1 MRRKDMNRKWIA
13 LLMSGSLLTGV
24 GGTYA
29 SMKWIDIQAK
39 SELEQQTS
47 ETPGLSSGGTS
58 SGTLKKVEQAYELIL
73 GRYVEKVDGTQLIEG
88 AIQGMLTTLDDP
100 YSVYMDKQTAEQFN
114 QSLDSS
120 FEGIGA
126 EVSEND
132 GKIIIVS
139 PFKNSPAEKAGL
151 KPNDQI
157 LKVDGDSVEG
167 LDLYE
172 ATLKIRGEKGTTV
185 KLEILREGLK
195 EPITVNIKRDEIPLE
210 TVHSQVKKES
220 GEEVGYIEIT
230 SFSENTAEDFKK
242 QLKELEDQNI
252 SGLVIDVRGNPGG
265 LLSSVEEI
273 LKELVTDEK
282 PYVQIETRDGE
293 KKRFFSTLKKE
304 KDYPIVV
311 LVDKGSASASEIL
324 AGALKEAEGYQ
335 VIGETTF
342 GKGTV
347 QQAMPMGDGSNIKLT
362 LFKWLTPD
370 GNWIHKQGVKPDIE
384 VKQPELYKAHPIQAD
399 TPLAVDMNSEQVKN
413 AQVILKGLGYD
424 PGRTDGYF
432 SSRTELSVKAYQR
445 MEGLEPTGK
454 IDDKT
459 AASLQED
466 VVKEIQQEENDL
478 QLQTAL
484 KIAATTANQK

>member
-1 MRRKDMNRKWIA
+1 MT
-13 LLMSGSLLTGV
+13 GSLMTGV

-29 SMKWIDIQAK
+29 SMKWLDNQNK
-39 SELEQQTS
+39 SDLEKQTT
-47 ETPGLSSGGTS
+47 EIPGAQITTATGE
-58 SGTLKKVEQAYELIL
+58 LKKVEQAYDLIL
-73 GRYVEKVDGTQLIEG
+73 GRYVEKVDQNQLVEG
-88 AIQGMLTTLDDP
+88 AIQGMLSTLDDP
-100 YSVYMDKQTAEQFN
+100 YSVYMDKETAQQFS
-114 QSLDSS
+114 QALDSS

-126 EVSEND
+126 EVSETD

-157 LKVDGDSVEG
+157 LKVDGASVEG
-167 LDLYE
+167 LDLYK
-172 ATLKIRGEKGTTV
+172 ATLKIRGKKGTVV

-195 EPITVNIKRDEIPLE
+195 EPITVSIKRDEIPME
-210 TVHSQVKKES
+210 TVHSAVKKEA
-220 GEEVGYIEIT
+220 GEKVGYIEIT

-242 QLKELEDQNI
+242 QLKDLEDENI
-252 SGLVIDVRGNPGG
+252 AGLVIDVRGNPGG
-265 LLSSVEEI
+265 LLDSVEEI
-273 LKELVTDEK
+273 LKELVSNEK
-282 PYVQIETRDGE
+282 PYVQIQTRDGE
-293 KKRFFSTLKKE
+293 KKRFFSSLKKD

-324 AGALKEAEGYQ
+324 AGALKEAEGYK

-347 QQAMPMGDGSNIKLT
+347 QQAVPMEDGSNIKLT

-370 GNWIHKQGVKPDIE
+370 GNWIHKQGVKPDVE
-384 VKQPELYKAHPIQAD
+384 VKQPEIYSAHPID
-399 TPLAVDMNSEQVKN
+399 LEKTLKVDMNSEQVKN

-432 SSRTELSVKAYQR
+432 NNRTELSVKAFQR
-445 MEGLEPTGK
+445 IEGLEPTGQ
-454 IDDKT
+454 IDTKT
-459 AASLQED
+459 AKALQEK
-466 VVKEIQQEENDL
+466 VVQEIREEKNDL

-484 KIAATTANQK
+484 KIAATIANQK